1 MTAFIKNLR
10 DKRKQWNGERV
21 WATRPEVRAQIES
34 LPSFKAVQAEM
45 DRGVAAATQRLREQK
60 ESESGKRQRWKTRTR
75 EEKGRECIDALAKT
89 IKEHGEMGV
98 NNAKSFE
105 EARKKA
111 EEIAVRHDK
120 EVLGE

>member
-1 MTAFIKNLR
+1 MTAYIKNLR

-21 WATRPEVRAQIES
+21 WATRPEVRARIES

-45 DRGVAAATQRLREQK
+45 DRGVAEVTQRLRDQK
-60 ESESGKRQRWKTRTR
+60 ESDAKKQRWKTRTR

-98 NNAKSFE
+98 NNAKSYD